1 MVLVAVTVGVKV
13 TVFVGVKVL
22 VKVAVLDGV
31 YVTVGVA
38 VSFSQLPSA
47 DRVTVRVS
55 VL

>member
-1 MVLVAVTVGVKV
+1 LVLVAVTVGVKV
-13 TVFVGVKVL
+13 TVLVGVRVL
-22 VKVAVLDGV
+22 VKVAVVDGV
-31 YVTVGVA
+31 KVMVGVA